1 MIEVSLFKT
10 KNESQLTERITAIK
24 GICQK
29 WLITSMGAPESEVH
43 KDFNEIFSMCRNI
56 ELSDLPLRYDPASQ
70 NWEHIDRMEREVAPM
85 VGDTIVLDCGD
96 TVEVLHVSHQWD
108 GDSANLVQVMTREVE
123 QQ

>member
-10 KNESQLTERITAIK
+10 KNESQLTKRIAAIK
-24 GICQK
+24 QICK
-29 WLITSMGAPESEVH
+29 PWMDRNAKASDDDAFN
-43 KDFNEIFSMCRNI
+43 DFEQIWTMCRNI
-56 ELSDLPLRYDPASQ
+56 ELIDLPLRYDPASQ

-108 GDSANLVQVMTREVE
+108 EDSLVQVMTREVD
-123 QQ
+123 QP